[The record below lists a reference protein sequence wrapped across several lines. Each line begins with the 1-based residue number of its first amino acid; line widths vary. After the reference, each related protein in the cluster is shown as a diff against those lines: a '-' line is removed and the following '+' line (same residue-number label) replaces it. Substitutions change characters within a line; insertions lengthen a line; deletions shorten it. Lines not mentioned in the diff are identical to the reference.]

1 MGDGNDTITLAGGS
15 SYNTID
21 GGAGTNTV
29 NNNSNANNNII
40 INATNY
46 PNGDVINFTQNET
59 KQIQIGDKSYT
70 VVNNTSSSNT
80 LTWSTDENG
89 QITFDGGHFTIT
101 AADGQEDNIV
111 VDGYNNIINTGDMS
125 DTVILNGY
133 HGYINT
139 GDGNDT
145 VTIASSS
152 YNNTIDGG
160 TGKDTLINNSG
171 NSSNTITNFELPL
184 NSANGTYSFDANE
197 SQQIQIGDKAYTV
210 SNNRSS
216 SNTLTWST
224 DENGQITF
232 DGNSFTIN
240 AAAGQE
246 DNIVVDG
253 YNNIIN
259 TGDMDDTVT
268 LASGSSY
275 NTIDGGDGTD
285 TLINYGKNNKVN
297 NVENANTLSFTKNET
312 KQIQIGDKYYTVS
325 NNRSSS
331 NTLTWSIDDNGQI
344 TFDGGDF
351 SITAASG
358 QEDNII
364 VNGHNITLNTSDQN
378 DTVTLASSSYNNTID
393 GGTGTNTVTNNSS
406 SSNTIFNATDY
417 PDGITLGKNETQ
429 LIQIGD
435 KYYTVTNK
443 ASYSNTLTW
452 STDENGQITFDGGDF
467 SITAASGQEDNIIV
481 DGNYNIINTGDLN
494 DTVVLAN
501 GSHSNTID
509 GGIGKDTLI
518 NNSGYT
524 NTITNFELPL
534 NSANGTYS
542 FDANESQQIQI
553 GDKSYTVV
561 NNTSS
566 SNTLTWTIDD
576 NGQITFDGS
585 SFTITAVS
593 GQEDNIIVDG
603 NYNIINTGD
612 MDDTVIWNGYQG
624 SLNTGDGNDSVTLEN
639 GSFYNTI
646 DGGAGTNT
654 VTDNSGS
661 NSNIIINAT
670 NYPDG
675 EVINFTQNETKQI
688 QIGDKSYTVVNN
700 TSSSNTLTWT
710 IDDNGQI
717 TFDGD
722 YFTITAASGQEDNII
737 VDGSWN
743 NVNTGDLNDTVIWDN
758 YKGSLNTGDGDDTIT
773 ISNSWRSTI
782 NTGAG
787 NDTVTITSGS
797 YYNTID
803 GGAGSNTLIDNSG
816 NSSNTTTNFGSP
828 TEGSITINKGDSS
841 TIDIDGKKYTIT
853 STYNSS
859 ESSQPQLSWSLNKD
873 TGEITFTGTNV
884 TITAADGQEDNII
897 IEGMH
902 INIYTGDMNDKVTI
916 GNTMLSSIG
925 IWTGDGNDTIINNN
939 DFENNYIEIHGG
951 AGNDIIT
958 NNGNA
963 SALYGEDDE
972 DTIIN
977 NDFVFH
983 DIHGGA
989 GNDIITNSGT
999 VSRIYGEA
1007 GDDTITNNGTVNS
1020 IIDGGDGNDTITNN
1034 QLISSGLHIYG
1045 GAGNDNIINNGTVHI
1060 LDGDAGDDTITNNG
1074 TVNYAIYGGDGN
1086 DTITNNQLSPGLHIG
1101 LQIYGGAGNDKIY
1114 NYTDDVTINGE
1125 DGNDTIINT
1134 GGGVSINGGEGNDN
1148 ITSNHIVNGAHIYGG
1163 NGDDKIT
1170 INANHAEVYGEAGD
1184 DSIYISGDQNVVKG
1198 GSDDDY
1204 VAVISGKNNTI
1215 SGGTG
1220 YDKISNNGTDTTYSQ
1235 MNELVDKNS
1244 SFNIQIDG
1252 NLSNNS
1258 TFNISTGLVLPDI
1271 TIDVSTR
1278 ESALEALDKIDA
1290 IMLNLTSS
1298 RVDIGFQKNMLNSIM
1313 ETNLT
1318 RLTNLSNS
1326 QSTLID
1332 ADIAAEYNNLL
1343 TQASKIQAAQLL
1355 QTQLMQNQAS
1365 VFLSLIN
1372 SIAS

>member
-1 MGDGNDTITLAGGS
+1 
-15 SYNTID
+15 
-21 GGAGTNTV
+21 
-29 NNNSNANNNII
+29 
-40 INATNY
+40 
-46 PNGDVINFTQNET
+46 
-59 KQIQIGDKSYT
+59 
-70 VVNNTSSSNT
+70 
-80 LTWSTDENG
+80 
-89 QITFDGGHFTIT
+89 
-101 AADGQEDNIV
+101 
-111 VDGYNNIINTGDMS
+111 
-125 DTVILNGY
+125 
-133 HGYINT
+133 
-139 GDGNDT
+139 
-145 VTIASSS
+145 
-152 YNNTIDGG
+152 
-160 TGKDTLINNSG
+160 
-171 NSSNTITNFELPL
+171 
-184 NSANGTYSFDANE
+184 
-197 SQQIQIGDKAYTV
+197 
-210 SNNRSS
+210 
-216 SNTLTWST
+216 
-224 DENGQITF
+224 
-232 DGNSFTIN
+232 
-240 AAAGQE
+240 
-246 DNIVVDG
+246 
-253 YNNIIN
+253 
-259 TGDMDDTVT
+259 
-268 LASGSSY
+268 
-275 NTIDGGDGTD
+275 
-285 TLINYGKNNKVN
+285 
-297 NVENANTLSFTKNET
+297 
-312 KQIQIGDKYYTVS
+312 
-325 NNRSSS
+325 
-331 NTLTWSIDDNGQI
+331 
-344 TFDGGDF
+344 
-351 SITAASG
+351 
-358 QEDNII
+358 
-364 VNGHNITLNTSDQN
+364 
-378 DTVTLASSSYNNTID
+378 
-393 GGTGTNTVTNNSS
+393 
-406 SSNTIFNATDY
+406 
-417 PDGITLGKNETQ
+417 
-429 LIQIGD
+429 
-435 KYYTVTNK
+435 
-443 ASYSNTLTW
+443 
-452 STDENGQITFDGGDF
+452 
-467 SITAASGQEDNIIV
+467 
-481 DGNYNIINTGDLN
+481 
-494 DTVVLAN
+494 
-501 GSHSNTID
+501 
-509 GGIGKDTLI
+509 
-518 NNSGYT
+518 
-524 NTITNFELPL
+524 
-534 NSANGTYS
+534 
-542 FDANESQQIQI
+542 
-553 GDKSYTVV
+553 
-561 NNTSS
+561 
-566 SNTLTWTIDD
+566 
-576 NGQITFDGS
+576 
-585 SFTITAVS
+585 
-593 GQEDNIIVDG
+593 
-603 NYNIINTGD
+603 

-646 DGGAGTNT
+646 DGGEGINS
-654 VTDNSGS
+654 VTDNS
-661 NSNIIINAT
+661 NEPNIIINAT

-675 EVINFTQNETKQI
+675 QIINFTQDETKQI

-737 VDGSWN
+737 VNGLWN

-773 ISNSWRSTI
+773 ISNSWRSAI
-782 NTGAG
+782 NTEAG

-797 YYNTID
+797 CYNTID

-853 STYNSS
+853 STYNTG

-897 IEGMH
+897 IEGMQ

-983 DIHGGA
+983 DIH
-989 GNDIITNSGT
+989 
-999 VSRIYGEA
+999 
-1007 GDDTITNNGTVNS
+1007 
-1020 IIDGGDGNDTITNN
+1020 
-1034 QLISSGLHIYG
+1034 
-1045 GAGNDNIINNGTVHI
+1045 
-1060 LDGDAGDDTITNNG
+1060 
-1074 TVNYAIYGGDGN
+1074 
-1086 DTITNNQLSPGLHIG
+1086 
-1101 LQIYGGAGNDKIY
+1101 GGAGNDKIY